1 MRCIDCDEKTTRAY
15 RSGKNKEGI
24 SYRFRVCVVCGVR
37 FKTEEV
43 VMKRIG
49 NIKEDPEA
57 ERTLNAK
64 INGNLPIEKI
74 RYNAMLE
81 PIPILDKDVDL

>member
-1 MRCIDCDEKTTRAY
+1 MRCIDCDQKTTRVY
-15 RSGKNKEGI
+15 SSGVNQEGI
-24 SYRFRVCVVCGVR
+24 SYRHRVCAECGVR

-43 VMKRIG
+43 VVKRLG
-49 NIKEDPEA
+49 NMKEDPEA
-57 ERTLNAK
+57 ERSLNAK

-81 PIPILDKDVDL
+81 PIPILDKDIDM

>member
-1 MRCIDCDEKTTRAY
+1 
-15 RSGKNKEGI
+15 
-24 SYRFRVCVVCGVR
+24 
-37 FKTEEV
+37 
-43 VMKRIG
+43 MKRIG

>member
-1 MRCIDCDEKTTRAY
+1 MRCIACDEKTTRVY
-15 RSGKNKEGI
+15 SSGKNKEGI

>member
-1 MRCIDCDEKTTRAY
+1 MRCIDCEEKTTRVY
-15 RSGKNKEGI
+15 SSGINKQGI

-49 NIKEDPEA
+49 NIKEDPET

>member
-1 MRCIDCDEKTTRAY
+1 MRCIDCEEKTTRVY
-15 RSGKNKEGI
+15 SSGINKQGI
-24 SYRFRVCVVCGVR
+24 SYRFRICAVCGVR

-43 VMKRIG
+43 VMKRIS
-49 NIKEDPEA
+49 NVKEDPEA
-57 ERTLNAK
+57 ERSLNAK

-81 PIPILDKDVDL
+81 PIPILDKDIDL